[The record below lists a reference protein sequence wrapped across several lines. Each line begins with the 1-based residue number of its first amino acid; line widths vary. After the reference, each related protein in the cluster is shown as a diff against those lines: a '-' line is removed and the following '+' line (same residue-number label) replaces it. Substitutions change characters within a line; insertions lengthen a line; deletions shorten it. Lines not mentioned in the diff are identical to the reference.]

1 MPREKRR
8 ANNVIEVD
16 FRPRLPEGPYG
27 VEDLE
32 LLAIP
37 FFMLFEEMVK
47 ADADWGGYSG
57 PLDLII
63 ERESLGLFARHLS
76 REDAYEA
83 LDDLKARGFIE
94 WRKLIDNRVQIDFTE
109 ALFDWVDAH

>member
-1 MPREKRR
+1 MTREKRY

-16 FRPRLPEGPYG
+16 FRPKLPEGPYG

-47 ADADWGGYSG
+47 ADTDWGGYSG
-57 PLDLII
+57 PLGLII
-63 ERESLGLFARHLS
+63 ERESLGLFDRHLS
-76 REDAYEA
+76 REDAYAA

-94 WRKLIDNRVQIDFTE
+94 WKKLIDNRVQIDFTD

>member
-1 MPREKRR
+1 MPHEKRR

-16 FRPRLPEGPYG
+16 FRPKLPEGPYG

-47 ADADWGGYSG
+47 TDEDCGGYAG
-57 PLDLII
+57 PLHLIV
-63 ERESLGLFARHLS
+63 ERESLGLFDRNLS

-94 WRKLIDNRVQIDFTE
+94 WKKLIDNRVQVDFTE
-109 ALFDWVDAH
+109 VLFDWVEAH